1 MTPHLCTFAIAKP
14 HGISVGQRNPLL
26 PYSVRG
32 LKLGTNWQNHTSTDS
47 LLIFLLTSCSHHKL
61 KMIIHICFLSLRAW
75 RWRYGFLLWGP
86 NSTVS
91 LHPLGVAWWLRWS
104 LQLKQNFYSST
115 NSNSNCCCYYSS
127 ATCNRL
133 SLWMVLLQKW
143 WFLPIDHIFVSQGVA
158 VLHQRIFVYPPL
170 SLNYR

>member
-47 LLIFLLTSCSHHKL
+47 LLIFLLTSCSQHKL

-86 NSTVS
+86 NSTAS

-104 LQLKQNFYSST
+104 LQLKQNFYSSISNMQQAVSVNGFAAEMVVST
-115 NSNSNCCCYYSS
+115 NRSYICFSRCGCAPSESFCISP
-127 ATCNRL
+127 T
-133 SLWMVLLQKW
+133 
-143 WFLPIDHIFVSQGVA
+143 
-158 VLHQRIFVYPPL
+158 
-170 SLNYR
+170 